1 LKSKSSKTSKSYK
14 SFKSSKYEVL
24 IPLLTILSD
33 AIAIFAAF
41 ELSYYIR
48 FFTDFQIIFP
58 VTKGI
63 PDIYGY
69 NIFAVMVIP
78 IWIIIFQTRKMYRLK
93 RSVFVMDELF
103 IITKCISI
111 GILIAMSL
119 IFIIKAE
126 FPYSRLVFFLIWVN
140 SIILITIGRYFLLKF
155 EKNLYNKSIGVI
167 NVSVLGNNEMAEKIY
182 NKFTV
187 DKFAG
192 FNVKGYFSL
201 SDEIFASEK
210 NCLKDKNHLGNYK
223 LIPEKIKELELD
235 KILISLPSADH
246 ETLYNLFKIC
256 EGINI
261 EFMYAPDF
269 IDTMTSRLRVEEV
282 DGIPFMKLKSMPMN
296 VWNRLSKR
304 MFDLIV
310 SLILLIL
317 LSPIMIIIALLVKIT
332 SKGPLFYKQERVG
345 LDGQKFSMLKFR
357 SMKVNSE
364 VQGPQMTIRDDNRYT
379 LIGRNLRRF
388 SLDELPQFI
397 NVLIGNMSIVGPR
410 PEREFFINT
419 MKDSIQRYLER
430 HRVKCGITGWAQ
442 VNGLR
447 GTDTSLQTRI
457 DYDIYYIENWSIAF
471 DIKIILKTIKEVL
484 FSKEA
489 F

>member
-1 LKSKSSKTSKSYK
+1 MKSKSSKTSKSYK

-69 NIFAVMVIP
+69 NIFAVLVIP

-246 ETLYNLFKIC
+246 EILYNLFKIC

-317 LSPIMIIIALLVKIT
+317 LSPIMIIIALLVKVT